1 MTRIHTVVLDMAGT
15 TVQDRGLVIGAFTRA
30 WERAG
35 APERFDEA
43 MAHVVATM
51 GQSKIDVFRALVD
64 EDAAQA
70 LNAAFEQAVIELV
83 GEGMVEAIP
92 GAEEAIRALQA
103 QDRKVVLTTGFSRE
117 TVDLILDTLGWQ
129 GLADDTITPAEA
141 GRGRPA
147 PDMPL
152 VALLRTG
159 APEVA
164 ALAVI
169 GDTVADVETGRNA
182 GAGVVAAVLTG
193 GHVSEEALRAVTDHV
208 LGSVAELPALLES
221 LGR

>member
-15 TVQDRGLVIGAFTRA
+15 TVRDGGLVLGAFTRA

-35 APERFDEA
+35 APERFSEA
-43 MAHVVATM
+43 MAHVIATM

-83 GEGMVEAIP
+83 GDGIVEAIP

-103 QDRKVVLTTGFSRE
+103 EGRKVVLTTGFSRE
-117 TVDLILDTLGWQ
+117 TVDLILGTLGWQ

-159 APEVA
+159 APSTA

-182 GAGVVAAVLTG
+182 GAGLVAAVLTG
-193 GHVSEEALRAVTDHV
+193 GHVSTEALRAVTDHV
-208 LGSVAELPALLES
+208 LGSVAELPALLAA